1 VTWKFK
7 FFNVVQCSREADL
20 NQNKER
26 YKWLNRTQK
35 RNKTF
40 SCTLSS
46 TVWFLASIV
55 SVSSLTDIRAP
66 RLCNNAHKNCN
77 IVNIK
82 LISNHSSW
90 NFLKFTAWRVVW
102 NILKTIASGYHRLAS
117 IKKLWNG
124 LVSPWKKNCII
135 QKSEILVTC
144 L

>member
-1 VTWKFK
+1 MTWKFK

-102 NILKTIASGYHRLAS
+102 NILKTIALGYHRLAS

-124 LVSPWKKNCII
+124 LVSLGKKI
-135 QKSEILVTC
+135 V
-144 L
+144 